1 MDGPLRCFHPLGFF
15 STRFEC
21 TKHVTKGPKD
31 RICNQ
36 HQKTQKVRSVGFSV
50 TLRYIDFLLYAFGEL
65 PSESRGLKYC
75 CSRLRAVDGDSF
87 LREPLCLD
95 QLLNFL
101 YCVSSRLGVSRQGLS
116 PFTTIKLSVALDW
129 QSCLNAA
136 ATYWSRETEIIILQ
150 STCNS
155 RPLGLMDLYE
165 CQVLFWGVFGLR
177 TSPVSPGFSLACL
190 RLLRNF
196 VGSNFIARS

>member
-1 MDGPLRCFHPLGFF
+1 M
-15 STRFEC
+15 
-21 TKHVTKGPKD
+21 
-31 RICNQ
+31 
-36 HQKTQKVRSVGFSV
+36 GFSV
-50 TLRYIDFLLYAFGEL
+50 TLRYTDFLAHAFGEL
-65 PSESRGLKYC
+65 QHDYDGRGLKYC

-136 ATYWSRETEIIILQ
+136 AATYWSRETEIIILQ

-165 CQVLFWGVFGLR
+165 WQVLFWGVFGTLLQR
-177 TSPVSPGFSLACL
+177 RNWPTYFPGFSGFLSGLLAALKELCRKQL
-190 RLLRNF
+190 HSQ
-196 VGSNFIARS
+196 VIK

>member
-1 MDGPLRCFHPLGFF
+1 MIPNEFVTNIR
-15 STRFEC
+15 
-21 TKHVTKGPKD
+21 KHFRV
-31 RICNQ
+31 
-36 HQKTQKVRSVGFSV
+36 HSVGFSV
-50 TLRYIDFLLYAFGEL
+50 TLRYWLFALCLWRLAARLCDGQ
-65 PSESRGLKYC
+65 GLKYC

-116 PFTTIKLSVALDW
+116 PFATIKLSVALDW